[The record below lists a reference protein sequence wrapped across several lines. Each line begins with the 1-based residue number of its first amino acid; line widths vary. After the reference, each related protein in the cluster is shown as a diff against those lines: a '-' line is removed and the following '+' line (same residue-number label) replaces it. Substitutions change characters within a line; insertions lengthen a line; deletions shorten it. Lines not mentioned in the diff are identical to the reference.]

1 MPVWKFS
8 EIYGKFES
16 SNPIPHL
23 LHRIYPRIYYFCSAK
38 SIFYMDYQAFK
49 AKRIR
54 HEGWDYLQYDLV
66 PTQTMSSLFSITE
79 FHSKENPHS
88 ADLDEMHSHGFYSIS
103 WFYTGEGE
111 HHVDFNTYP
120 IEKDTL
126 FFLAPKYLHSFSHL
140 KNISG
145 ISIIFSEDFLLH
157 LTPELQNRIKA
168 RLFCPVIGTSHC
180 KIPESAK
187 ERLGHY
193 IKMMQEESDLDR
205 EDKTL
210 KAEFLASALS
220 LFLIDVMRLGEWED
234 LEPADI
240 FSESYLLYQK
250 FATSIE
256 DNFTKCHVVQE
267 YLHKLNVSKKALNHC
282 TLKYAK
288 TSPLKM
294 INGRIILEAKRLLW
308 YSSLRMKEIAS
319 KLGFKDTAY
328 LTKVFEREVK
338 MSPAEFKDLK

>member
-1 MPVWKFS
+1 
-8 EIYGKFES
+8 
-16 SNPIPHL
+16 
-23 LHRIYPRIYYFCSAK
+23 
-38 SIFYMDYQAFK
+38 
-49 AKRIR
+49 
-54 HEGWDYLQYDLV
+54 
-66 PTQTMSSLFSITE
+66 
-79 FHSKENPHS
+79 
-88 ADLDEMHSHGFYSIS
+88 
-103 WFYTGEGE
+103 
-111 HHVDFNTYP
+111 
-120 IEKDTL
+120 
-126 FFLAPKYLHSFSHL
+126 
-140 KNISG
+140 
-145 ISIIFSEDFLLH
+145 
-157 LTPELQNRIKA
+157 
-168 RLFCPVIGTSHC
+168 
-180 KIPESAK
+180 
-187 ERLGHY
+187 
-193 IKMMQEESDLDR
+193 MMQEESDLDR